1 MPDPSEY
8 YKANINYLEFSS
20 KEDLIEN
27 LYLKS
32 ISAAYSRMDKKIAI
46 ENDIRNRFIIDFY
59 TAETLLKK
67 LLQLKFI
74 YVDWE
79 LWVFSD
85 SAELGRADLCFRTL
99 GVQFIVE
106 CKRLFHAD
114 KKYFEEGLKRF
125 IDLKYG
131 KGDEY
136 GGMIGFV
143 VNGNPTTICS
153 NLYRKAANYS
163 LVESDFSSRK
173 INFFKTSFLS
183 THKRIDDSHINIYN
197 FFLKFDKDIVLANL
211 K

>member
-1 MPDPSEY
+1 MVEPSEY
-8 YKANINYLEFSS
+8 YKANISYLGFSS

-32 ISAAYSRMDKKIAI
+32 LLDAYNRIDKKIAI
-46 ENDIRNRFIIDFY
+46 ENDIRDRFIHDFN
-59 TAETLLKK
+59 TTETLLRK

-85 SAELGRADLCFRTL
+85 STELGRADLCFRTV
-99 GVQFIVE
+99 GFQFIVE
-106 CKRLFHAD
+106 CKRLLHAD
-114 KKYFEEGLKRF
+114 KKYFDEGLKRF

-153 NLYRKAANYS
+153 NLHRKAANYS
-163 LVESDFSSRK
+163 LVESNFSSRK
-173 INFFKTSFLS
+173 INFFSTSFFS
-183 THKRIDDSHINIYN
+183 THKRIDDSHINVYN
-197 FFLKFDKDIVLANL
+197 FFLKFEKDIALTPD
-211 K
+211 